1 MMVWEKAKLQLQ
13 KKLTTSVYDLWIEPL
28 EVKSQQES
36 CLLISCPDRY
46 FGAYIRQ
53 NFLDIITRFV
63 NEVEPAID
71 EVRLCNGT
79 PAKPTETK
87 SPKQMRLPELPTGG
101 SHVRALHPRYTFDN
115 FMVGES
121 NILAESA
128 CRSLSTL
135 DDAIGPCLYINS
147 ATGLGKSHLTHA
159 IAHQVLGNSP
169 VTRIHYLTAQQF
181 AAEMVRCIRT
191 NDMDSFKRKYHDH
204 CDVLLVEDIQSLTGK
219 NKTQQELNEVLD
231 SLIKLGK
238 RVVLTANRSP
248 RELAGIDEAFKSR
261 MTSGLVT
268 TIREPDFDTRLRIV
282 KKKAQQHNMVLADE
296 FAYYLAQH
304 VKGDVRR
311 VESAIVAIRAR
322 AQLQD
327 GTISQA
333 IVEDV
338 VQTIV
343 GTPRSMSTQ
352 LISELV
358 SSQFKVSLT
367 DLQSKSRKKSIAF
380 PRQVAMYLSR
390 KHTEETL
397 VDIGK
402 LFNRDHSTVMHAIKV
417 VSDLRRRDLSISAQL
432 DLLNDK
438 VRQL

>member
-1 MMVWEKAKLQLQ
+1 M
-13 KKLTTSVYDLWIEPL
+13 
-28 EVKSQQES
+28 
-36 CLLISCPDRY
+36 
-46 FGAYIRQ
+46 
-53 NFLDIITRFV
+53 
-63 NEVEPAID
+63 
-71 EVRLCNGT
+71 
-79 PAKPTETK
+79 
-87 SPKQMRLPELPTGG
+87 
-101 SHVRALHPRYTFDN
+101 
-115 FMVGES
+115 
-121 NILAESA
+121 
-128 CRSLSTL
+128 
-135 DDAIGPCLYINS
+135 
-147 ATGLGKSHLTHA
+147 THA
-159 IAHQVLGNSP
+159 IAHQVLDTSP

-191 NDMDSFKRKYHDH
+191 NDMDTFKRKYHDC

-238 RVVLTANRSP
+238 RVVLTANRTP
-248 RELAGIDEAFKSR
+248 RELSGIDDGFKSR

-282 KKKAQQHNMVLADE
+282 KKKAQQHNMVLPDE
-296 FAYYLAQH
+296 FVHYLAQH
-304 VKGDVRR
+304 IKGDVRK

-327 GTISQA
+327 GKINQT

-343 GTPRSMSTQ
+343 GTPQSLSSQ

-358 SSQFKVSLT
+358 SSQFKVSLA

-380 PRQVAMYLSR
+380 PRQIAMFLSR

-397 VDIGK
+397 VDIGR

-417 VSDLRRRDLSISAQL
+417 VSDLSRRDLSISAQL
-432 DLLNDK
+432 ELLNEK
-438 VRQL
+438 VKKL